1 MYRYET
7 HLHTAPVSRCAAAT
21 VLETV
26 TFYKEAG
33 YDGIFITNHF
43 LDGNINLDTELPYA
57 EKIAFYV
64 SDYEEAAAIG
74 QKIGIKVFF
83 GVECSYEGTDF
94 LVYGLDKAWYLKHP
108 QIMDMDKR
116 SQLRFF
122 RENGGFVVQAHPFR
136 KASYIDHIRLYPDC
150 VDGVEVINA
159 NRTEREN
166 TMAMLYAKTY
176 DFIQTAGSDN
186 HIGEKQVHLAGMEFE
201 TPLGCEDDYIK
212 RLKRGEGT
220 IFTWT
225 NQQP

>member
-7 HLHTAPVSRCAAAT
+7 HLHTAPVSRCAVAN
-21 VLETV
+21 VFETV

-43 LDGNINLDTELPYA
+43 LDSNINIDAAMPYE

-74 QKIGIKVFF
+74 KKIGIKVFF

-94 LVYGLDKAWYLKHP
+94 LVYGLDKAWYLGHP

-136 KASYIDHIRLYPDC
+136 EASYIDHIRLYPDS
-150 VDGVEVINA
+150 VSGVEVVNA

-186 HIGEKQVHLAGMEFE
+186 HIGGKQVHLAGMEFE
-201 TPLGCEDDYIK
+201 TPLCCEDDYIK